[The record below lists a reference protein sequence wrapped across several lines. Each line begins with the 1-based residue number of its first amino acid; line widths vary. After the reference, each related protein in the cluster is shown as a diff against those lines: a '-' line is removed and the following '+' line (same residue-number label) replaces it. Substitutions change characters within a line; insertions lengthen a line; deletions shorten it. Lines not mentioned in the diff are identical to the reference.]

1 MSFPGPAL
9 KNQTSLLK
17 CPKRLTTIPAG
28 SKPEPMGW
36 SGRGLV
42 PQACLAPVQM
52 RSDAE
57 CSAWSH
63 QRLCWTRRRPGIPA
77 PRSLSALFL
86 SAQFSAL
93 LASAQEGTFSYALWG
108 RRRGHSGAHL
118 TCSYTVWHLGSPVP
132 HSSACGKESISLQS
146 NGSEARTRSVATK

>member
-1 MSFPGPAL
+1 MPRSLPLSQTIRRAYAQWSEPSEHPIRVCCYQAALKGAWKAVSFLGPAL

-42 PQACLAPVQM
+42 PQACLAPMQM

-63 QRLCWTRRRPGIPA
+63 QRLCWTWQRPGIPA
-77 PRSLSALFL
+77 PRSLSALFCIAGFCPGRDL
-86 SAQFSAL
+86 QLCFADEVT
-93 LASAQEGTFSYALWG
+93 QEL
-108 RRRGHSGAHL
+108 
-118 TCSYTVWHLGSPVP
+118 
-132 HSSACGKESISLQS
+132 I
-146 NGSEARTRSVATK
+146 